1 MQTDRKD
8 LYVQQ
13 KSDVYTIEIQ
23 GPGWF
28 ALRNHSEAGAYGSC
42 SGVIIVDML
51 LWRHSHA

>member
-51 LWRHSHA
+51 L